1 MKLEVEQKYRIERP
15 DELRRLLTHLGA
27 SFRPA
32 VRQIDSYFNHPSR
45 DFAQTDEA
53 LRIRTIGKRNFVTYK
68 GPKLDSRVK
77 TRRELEQ
84 PLADGAEAADRFCE
98 LLTALG
104 FRATAVVAKWR
115 ASAEVDWRD
124 TKYELAWDTVD
135 ALGEFLE
142 IELVVD
148 ETERES
154 AQTRIAALETE
165 LQCSSVER
173 RSYLEMVLARGSNP
187 RNSPAT

>member
-15 DELRRLLTHLGA
+15 AELRRLLTHLGA

-53 LRIRTIGKRNFVTYK
+53 LRIRTIGERNFVTYK

>member
-53 LRIRTIGKRNFVTYK
+53 LRIRTIGERNFVTYK

-165 LQCSSVER
+165 LQCNSVER

>member
-165 LQCSSVER
+165 LQCNSVER

>member
-15 DELRRLLTHLGA
+15 DELRRRLTHLGA
-27 SFRPA
+27 SFRPS

-53 LRIRTIGKRNFVTYK
+53 LRIRTIGERNFVTYK
-68 GPKLDSRVK
+68 GPKLDARVK
-77 TRRELEQ
+77 TRKELEQ
-84 PLADGAEAADRFCE
+84 PLADGTEAADRFAE

-104 FRATAVVAKWR
+104 FREAAVVAKLR
-115 ASAEVDWRD
+115 ASAEVNWRD
-124 TKYELAWDTVD
+124 TTYEIAWDTVD

-148 ETERES
+148 ETEHES
-154 AQTRIAALETE
+154 AQARIAALEAE
-165 LQCSSVER
+165 LQCNSVER
-173 RSYLEMVLARGSNP
+173 RSYLEMVLANGIK
-187 RNSPAT
+187 TVK

>member
-45 DFAQTDEA
+45 YFAQTDEA

-165 LQCSSVER
+165 LQCNSVER